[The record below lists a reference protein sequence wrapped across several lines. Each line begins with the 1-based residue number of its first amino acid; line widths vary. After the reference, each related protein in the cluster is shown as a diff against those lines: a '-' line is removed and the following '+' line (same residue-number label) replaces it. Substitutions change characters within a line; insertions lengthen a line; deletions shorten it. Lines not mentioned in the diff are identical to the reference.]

1 MPDFADFFNGRPF
14 GTDFTVVREMFVR
27 FLELD
32 IRPEKKEEFVNT
44 LKKEIL
50 PTLRTY
56 NGFFDVVPVEI
67 ESEPTKFYA
76 ISLWLDRAEAER
88 YQKELYPKIYD
99 RLKPFLASPIILKYG
114 RVDETIPKKI
124 VITP

>member
-1 MPDFADFFNGRPF
+1 
-14 GTDFTVVREMFVR
+14 MFVR

-32 IRPEKKEEFVNT
+32 IRPEKKEEFVKT

-124 VITP
+124 VITA